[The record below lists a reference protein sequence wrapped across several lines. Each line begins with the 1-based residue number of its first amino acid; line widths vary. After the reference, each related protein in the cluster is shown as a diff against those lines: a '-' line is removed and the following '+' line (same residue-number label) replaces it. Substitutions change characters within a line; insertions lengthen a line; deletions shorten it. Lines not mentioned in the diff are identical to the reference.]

1 MHVFVHIYAKM
12 HIDEFR
18 IIYHRSCID
27 DKNEKDS
34 MEVDFMVFNILLAI
48 IGLIVGLGLGF
59 MVAKSRHEKEIAGAQ
74 SSAAGIIDSAKK
86 KQKL

>member
-1 MHVFVHIYAKM
+1 MFFVHIYAKM

-48 IGLIVGLGLGF
+48 IGLIVGLG
-59 MVAKSRHEKEIAGAQ
+59 
-74 SSAAGIIDSAKK
+74 
-86 KQKL
+86 

>member
-1 MHVFVHIYAKM
+1 MFFVHIYAKM
-12 HIDEFR
+12 HIDKFR
-18 IIYHRSCID
+18 IIYHGSCID

-59 MVAKSRHEKEIAGAQ
+59 MSQ
-74 SSAAGIIDSAKK
+74 SHVTRKK
-86 KQKL
+86 